1 MPWYIASSF
10 RSFHWNEG
18 CVRKYSPFDA
28 MRRYL
33 LHTHFIL
40 FVKIAN
46 AYALLMGMSLK
57 KSMFSTKKS
66 LFSSKYKSGSFNLDA
81 RK

>member
-1 MPWYIASSF
+1 MTQYQVSTLGPNMPWYIASSF
-10 RSFHWNEG
+10 RWNEG

-33 LHTHFIL
+33 LQLCSTHFIL

-46 AYALLMGMSLK
+46 VYALLMGMSLK
-57 KSMFSTKKS
+57 KIHV
-66 LFSSKYKSGSFNLDA
+66 
-81 RK
+81 